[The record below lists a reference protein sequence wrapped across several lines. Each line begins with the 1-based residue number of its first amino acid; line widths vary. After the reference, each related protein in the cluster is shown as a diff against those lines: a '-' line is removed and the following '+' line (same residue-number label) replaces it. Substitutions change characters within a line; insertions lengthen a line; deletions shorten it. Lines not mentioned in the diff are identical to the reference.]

1 MNKATYK
8 LLEGVDLLSARTY
21 QPTQHD
27 TNELTHVAAKGL
39 MVFAAGT
46 VKFTT
51 VDGVV
56 DTWTIPSG
64 ALPFHI
70 PVAISIIWDT
80 GTSVA
85 DSDLR
90 VLA

>member
-1 MNKATYK
+1 MNLNTYK

-27 TNELTHVAAKGL
+27 TNELAHVAAKGV
-39 MVFAAGT
+39 MVFAAGA

-70 PVAISIIWDT
+70 PVAIKIIWDT
-80 GTSVA
+80 GTTVA
-85 DSDLR
+85 DADLR